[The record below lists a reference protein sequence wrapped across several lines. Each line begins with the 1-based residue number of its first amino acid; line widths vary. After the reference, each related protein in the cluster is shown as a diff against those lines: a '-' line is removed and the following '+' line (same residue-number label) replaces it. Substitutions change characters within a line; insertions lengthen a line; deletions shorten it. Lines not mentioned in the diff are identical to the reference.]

1 MSKYSSN
8 MQSFRATLQHTG
20 LDLDAERQFIQMAAQ
35 GWAAQKWSQVD
46 GQDQTRPIGNAT
58 YNQRIATLSS
68 WYEFVI
74 HRELVAGIER
84 NPIKALERRKT
95 DDYQGAQPLVPEDVQ
110 QALERIDRDTLT
122 GERDY
127 QGFKPLPVRTHLEW
141 DYSVLAR

>member
-1 MSKYSSN
+1 MSTEIVKVSDRAQQIEQAIVLRLDSKAGKSQSSGTMSKYSSN

-68 WYEFVI
+68 WNE
-74 HRELVAGIER
+74 
-84 NPIKALERRKT
+84 
-95 DDYQGAQPLVPEDVQ
+95 
-110 QALERIDRDTLT
+110 
-122 GERDY
+122 
-127 QGFKPLPVRTHLEW
+127 
-141 DYSVLAR
+141 